1 MANCN
6 GWLSRW
12 SKEKYQRWRRSDTR
26 FQLMLHPAEFSAR
39 QFRPRILAM
48 VGGGYQRR
56 RPSQY
61 CLAPV
66 LRPRN
71 CLQSETR
78 PHCHANGGR
87 MGVPIRRRMERHRAA
102 IRSTSTKRNSHAA
115 ALLAYGLARRDGLLY
130 RLHDYLG
137 TPDVP
142 IEGRRRKQEPGPTFL
157 GDGNGLLMDA
167 DWRRETSAQA
177 SFLCVPLCPLWL
189 VMYKCLNHEGHGGT

>member
-1 MANCN
+1 MASCN

-102 IRSTSTKRNSHAA
+102 IRSASTKAGPHSAA
-115 ALLAYGLARRDGLLY
+115 FLAYGLARRDGLLCC
-130 RLHDYLG
+130 LHHYLG
-137 TPDVP
+137 RTDVS
-142 IEGRRRKQEPGPTFL
+142 IEGNRRRQDAGPTL
-157 GDGNGLLMDA
+157 LRHGNGLLMMP
-167 DWRRETSAQA
+167 T
-177 SFLCVPLCPLWL
+177 CTV
-189 VMYKCLNHEGHGGT
+189 